1 MHFKIDIVDERNV
14 KYFLLN
20 WINSLEYSVK
30 NYENAVY
37 VPNNIILVSEA
48 PITQELKDQ
57 NIAFLKLRQAYS
69 HAKA

>member
-37 VPNNIILVSEA
+37 VPIILVSEA

-69 HAKA
+69 LK